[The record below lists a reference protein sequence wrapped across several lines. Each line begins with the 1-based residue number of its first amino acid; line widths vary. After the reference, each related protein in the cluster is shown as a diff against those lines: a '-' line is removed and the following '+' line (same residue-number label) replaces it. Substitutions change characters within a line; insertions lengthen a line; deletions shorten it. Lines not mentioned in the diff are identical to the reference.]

1 MFDEINEKQVIE
13 RQRLL
18 SDMLGVS
25 GNEEKVV
32 QFIISEIEQ
41 YVDKY
46 WIDAHGNLMAVING
60 QKDHHA
66 LLLDAHTDEIG
77 FIITHINEKGFAYF
91 MLMGGWDERVLLG
104 QSVIVEPEHHRLHG
118 VIGALPPHVV
128 PESERKKPIP
138 VEKLFIDFGFRS
150 KEEAEKMGVKVGTVG
165 TLYSGF
171 QELPGGLLKG
181 KAFDDRSGCNI
192 LIQTLINIHDK
203 EIPRTTCF
211 SWSTQEE
218 VGLRGARTSAYFL
231 DKKYNIEMGIACE
244 NTTAADVPGVLPQKC
259 PSILGKGPV
268 ITLVDSSMIASKM
281 VIERLIKVAEK
292 YDILYQFKVP
302 SRGGTD
308 AGAIHLTRA
317 GIPCGVV
324 SVPGR
329 YIHSPCTIIDKNDL
343 IGAIK
348 LVTGFLL
355 DFSSD

>member
-1 MFDEINEKQVIE
+1 MINEKRVIE
-13 RQRLL
+13 RQKQL
-18 SDMLGVS
+18 SEILGVS
-25 GNEEKVV
+25 GREEKVV
-32 QFIISEIEQ
+32 QFIIGEIEQ
-41 YVDKY
+41 YVDEY
-46 WIDAHGNLMAVING
+46 WIDANGNLMAVING
-60 QKDHHA
+60 PKESPA
-66 LLLDAHTDEIG
+66 LLLDAHVDEIG
-77 FIITHINEKGFAYF
+77 FIITHVNENGFAYF
-91 MLMGGWDERVLLG
+91 MLIGGWDERILLG
-104 QSVIVEPEHHRLHG
+104 QSVIVEPENHRLYG
-118 VIGALPPHVV
+118 VIGALPPHIV

-138 VEKLFIDFGFRS
+138 LEKLFIDFGFSS
-150 KEEAEKMGVKVGTVG
+150 KEESEKMGVKIGTMGTV
-165 TLYSGF
+165 YSGF
-171 QELPGGLLKG
+171 QELPGGHLKG

-203 EIPRTTCF
+203 EIPRNLCF

-218 VGLRGARTSAYFL
+218 VGLRGARTSAYYL

-244 NTTAADVPGVLPQKC
+244 NTTAADVPGVPPQKC

-281 VIERLIKVAEK
+281 VIERLVKVAEK
-292 YDILYQFKVP
+292 NSIPYQFKVP

-308 AGAIHLTRA
+308 AGVMHLTRA

-348 LVTGFLL
+348 LVTCFLL
-355 DFSSD
+355 DFS